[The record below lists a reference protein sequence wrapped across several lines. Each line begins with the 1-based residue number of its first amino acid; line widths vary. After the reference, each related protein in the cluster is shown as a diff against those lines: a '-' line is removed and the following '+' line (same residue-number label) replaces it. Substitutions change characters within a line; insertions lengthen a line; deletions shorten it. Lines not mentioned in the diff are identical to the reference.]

1 MTLCHTTF
9 IRRMLT
15 AVSCMVMC
23 LSAIAHTDDNV
34 FISDGTETWTV
45 VPPKGDK
52 KAYVKN
58 SIVHFYEATRYAQSI
73 EPVVFYNNRTRLDK
87 ASGGTVSH
95 ESASSRNVFHD
106 DNRVCLVSVDL
117 DKTGKQKKVQF
128 ERTLTDPAFFV
139 RIYLADD
146 YPIRQKEVR
155 INFPA
160 EYSNMTVEELNF
172 TPADNSPISRTIEE
186 NPDGSRSYVYRLTGL
201 EGTMKQEKE
210 TGSANP
216 MLYQPILL
224 IKGWFPTMESYYKW
238 HTDITRVDTNIAD
251 IDKFLAEEVYE
262 GKGGEMTQRQRLEKI
277 YAWVQH
283 NIRYVA
289 YEEGESGHRP
299 DNPAEV
305 IRKRYGDCKGMAML
319 LATLLSHEGIDA
331 RAAIIGTDDIPV
343 KISQCP
349 TLGASNHSI
358 CIAVE
363 GGDTLFLDATNE
375 FIPATHIPGPIQG
388 KDAVMLPTA
397 ADSLCRLVNVPR
409 LSPKETAL
417 DSVSYTYRFT
427 VGLDTLAG
435 KALRILSGDFKE
447 IYLSH
452 YKASGDKYA
461 DENMALDLNPMKQ
474 SKIDHTRLETD
485 FNTPEGNA
493 TIGASV
499 MNNEA
504 ITDASPLV
512 YIDLNASN
520 GIILDRIDAHDR
532 RSPYSF
538 PARGRFVRDSR
549 LELPRGASV
558 SYLPENFSATLP
570 YATLSCTFSC
580 PSPGIVEM
588 HKSLD
593 ISGTLIGINEI
604 EQWNKAYS
612 AWDNACKN
620 QIEITLPK
628 TK

>member
-1 MTLCHTTF
+1 MTFCHTIF

-15 AVSCMVMC
+15 AVSCLAMC

-45 VPPKGDK
+45 IPPKGDK
-52 KAYVKN
+52 NAYVKN
-58 SIVHFYEATRYAQSI
+58 TVVHFYEATRYAQSI
-73 EPVVFYNNRTRLDK
+73 ESAVFYNNRTRLDK
-87 ASGGTVSH
+87 ASGGTVTH

-106 DNRVCLVSVDL
+106 DNRVCLISVNL

-128 ERTLTDPAFFV
+128 ERTLTDPAFFAL
-139 RIYLADD
+139 IYLVNEF
-146 YPIRQKEVR
+146 PIKQKEVR

-160 EYSNMTVEELNF
+160 EYSHMTVEELNF
-172 TPADNSPISRTIEE
+172 TPADNSSISRAIEE
-186 NPDGSRSYVYRLTGL
+186 NPDGSRSYVYRLTNLDGDRDH
-201 EGTMKQEKE
+201 KKE
-210 TGSANP
+210 YGCPDP
-216 MLYQPILL
+216 MLYQPLLL

-305 IRKRYGDCKGMAML
+305 IRKRFGDCKGMAML

-331 RAAIIGTDDIPV
+331 RAAIIGTKDIPV
-343 KISQCP
+343 KISQYP
-349 TLGASNHSI
+349 TLASTDHSI

-375 FIPATHIPGPIQG
+375 FIPAKHIPATIQG
-388 KDAVMLPTA
+388 KDAVMLPSST
-397 ADSLCRLVNVPR
+397 DSLCRLVNVPR

-417 DSVSYTYRFT
+417 DSVSYIYRFT
-427 VGLDTLAG
+427 AGLDTLAG
-435 KALRILSGDFKE
+435 KAVRTLSGDFKE

-452 YKASGDKYA
+452 YKASGDKYVSEKIA
-461 DENMALDLNPMKQ
+461 FDLIPMKQ
-474 SKIDHTRLETD
+474 SKIDHNKLETD

-493 TIGASV
+493 TIGAAILNS
-499 MNNEA
+499 EA

-512 YIDLNASN
+512 YVDLNARN
-520 GIILDRIDAHDR
+520 GIIIDRIDTHDR
-532 RSPYSF
+532 RSPYGF
-538 PARGRFVRDSR
+538 PVRGLFVINSR
-549 LELPRGASV
+549 LELPHGASV
-558 SYLPENFSATLP
+558 SYLPENFSVTLP
-570 YATLSCTFSC
+570 YAKLSCTFSC

-593 ISGTLIGINEI
+593 ITGTVIGVDEI
-604 EQWNKAYS
+604 EKWNKAYS
-612 AWDNACKN
+612 AWDSACKN
-620 QIEITLPK
+620 QIEITLPRK
-628 TK
+628 K